1 MPRMHANHGRLASL
15 LNNEEEAVRSRFSSS
30 AVTRLLLAGCST
42 ALAVLVLSSTAS
54 AATTPTAFTNCWG
67 SVAADSGGKANDEPN
82 LLGYKFHCNYSI
94 TDYTVIVSQTG
105 DRQFG
110 GTIDDYG
117 TPAVFEADG
126 KTPSP
131 TETITCDGTTPG
143 YGINCN
149 YGTVGASMTAGF
161 WADGTIDPT
170 APYCKHLPTDANGQ
184 TITKPG
190 TVAIP
195 KATVSLVVTDT
206 IGGQDG
212 PFILGHAKSC
222 PKVPNVVKAPKTK
235 TKTAKHSKRSGHKH
249 KGQHA

>member
-1 MPRMHANHGRLASL
+1 MPRLHANHGRLASH
-15 LNNEEEAVRSRFSSS
+15 LNNEEAAVRSRSSLS
-30 AVTRLLLAGCST
+30 AVTRLLLGVCST
-42 ALAVLVLSSTAS
+42 GLAVLVLSSTAS
-54 AATTPTAFTNCWG
+54 AATPTSLTNCWG
-67 SVAADSGGKANDEPN
+67 SVAADSGGKAADEPN
-82 LLGYKFHCNYSI
+82 LLDYKFRCNYSI
-94 TDYTVIVSQTG
+94 TAYTVEVQQTG

-117 TPAVFEADG
+117 AAPMVFEADG

-161 WADGTIDPT
+161 WADGSIDPT
-170 APYCKHLPTDANGQ
+170 APYCKHLPTNAKGQ
-184 TITKPG
+184 TIDKPG

-206 IGGQDG
+206 TGGQDG
-212 PFILGHAKSC
+212 PFILGHAKTC
-222 PKVPNVVKAPKTK
+222 PKVPSVVKAPKTK
-235 TKTAKHSKRSGHKH
+235 TVKHSKKSGHKH